1 MLILII
7 NNFIMSSKYELDNN
21 QSCCFKIFYNNESKI
36 DESKI
41 DESKIDESKIDES
54 KIDEHKIDEHKIDEH
69 KIDEHKIDEHK
80 INDTN
85 LYKNV
90 LLNKQKIIMNNYTE
104 TKLINKDLILN
115 NIYSNDDDIYLQI
128 YNKIDNPYQKRL
140 NIISLLLKSDLVIPM
155 NNCLDIIKFFNWLSP
170 FNNEYKLSSK
180 DWAIKKIKYGNKK
193 KILLQNSISKK
204 DINNS
209 FYYNYIDLIKKKLIL
224 SSIKYYYLEFKSKRF
239 NKVKDIIWVFYDN

>member
-1 MLILII
+1 
-7 NNFIMSSKYELDNN
+7 MSNKDELDNN
-21 QSCCFKIFYNNESKI
+21 QSCCFKIFYNKTNESKI

-41 DESKIDESKIDES
+41 DESKIKDI
-54 KIDEHKIDEHKIDEH
+54 
-69 KIDEHKIDEHK
+69 
-80 INDTN
+80 N

-104 TKLINKDLILN
+104 TKLLNKDLILN
-115 NIYSNDDDIYLQI
+115 NIYSNDDDIYQQI

-155 NNCLDIIKFFNWLSP
+155 NNCIDIIKFFNWLSP

-180 DWAIKKIKYGNKK
+180 DWAIKKIKYGNKE

-204 DINNS
+204 DIGNS
-209 FYYNYIDLIKKKLIL
+209 FYCNYIDLIKKKLLL
-224 SSIKYYYLEFKSKRF
+224 SSIKYYYFEFKSKRF
-239 NKVKDIIWVFYDN
+239 NKVKDIIWVFDEN